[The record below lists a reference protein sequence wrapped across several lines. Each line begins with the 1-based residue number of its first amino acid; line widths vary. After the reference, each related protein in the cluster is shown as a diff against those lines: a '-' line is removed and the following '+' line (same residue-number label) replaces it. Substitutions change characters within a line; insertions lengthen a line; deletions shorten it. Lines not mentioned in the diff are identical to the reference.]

1 MSSRRDSKGRH
12 QEPADPETFFGDVH
26 GGRGDRKVQQLCREV
41 ERTLGGALG
50 ECSDE
55 RVRNLVV
62 VMVEPAPDASRL
74 LVIVAPMDRGT
85 SPDEMSEQLASV
97 ERAKGFLRQEIARV
111 LQRKR
116 TPELSFQLAPLPP
129 AALGTSDDAPGDE
142 EID

>member
-1 MSSRRDSKGRH
+1 MSSRRDSKGR
-12 QEPADPETFFGDVH
+12 QAEPADADTPFGDVH

-74 LVIVAPMDRGT
+74 LVVVAPMDRST
-85 SPDEMSEQLASV
+85 SAEEMAAQLASV

-116 TPELSFQLAPLPP
+116 TPELAFQLAPLPP
-129 AALGTSDDAPGDE
+129 TALATTDGEQD
-142 EID
+142 